1 MTSDAWVTR
10 LESGWNAWG
19 HLFDGVPEYA
29 MAVTVYLG
37 GSALVLW
44 LWWSIAQRLPRMMG
58 GMSWVV
64 LVAILLTPTVTD
76 GANGQI
82 ATAVIGLIFGLIIK
96 DPRLLLSNLL
106 PMLLVIAVGFLIG
119 FLVERMRRQPL

>member
-1 MTSDAWVTR
+1 MTSEELVSR
-10 LESGWNAWG
+10 IESGWHAWG

-29 MAVTVYLG
+29 MAVAVYLG
-37 GSALVLW
+37 GSAVVLW
-44 LWWSIAQRLPRMMG
+44 LWWSIAQRLPRTFG
-58 GMSWVV
+58 GMSWII

-76 GANGQI
+76 GPNGQI
-82 ATAVIGLIFGLIIK
+82 APAVIGLIFGVIIK
-96 DPRLLLSNLL
+96 DPRLLFSNLL